1 MYQQQRKTTMYNIK
15 IWNNENSEPQL
26 RKNIP
31 YGLAYA
37 LATKAGFAKAQII
50 CELGIIILETK
61 CK

>member
-1 MYQQQRKTTMYNIK
+1 MYKIK
-15 IWNNENSEPQL
+15 IWKNENSEPEL

-31 YGLAYA
+31 YALAYA

-50 CELGIIILETK
+50 SELGIIELEIK